1 MGSTDLVPNLTVE
14 RATMPPVA
22 PREPFERRVHG
33 VATPDPFRWMRDRA
47 DPRLVA
53 YLREERAHYDEAT
66 ARLEPVRVELR
77 AEFARRL
84 PVAIDSIPWRRGPH
98 SYLWR
103 TPPGAD
109 HAELCRWPRGAPQG
123 AGSACTAPV
132 PVTGVEVVL
141 DTGALAASSPYFRY
155 GVCEPSPNGR
165 LVAYSV
171 DLTGG
176 ELYELRFRDAVRGA
190 DLPERIPGT
199 SYGCAWASGS
209 SDFFYVVPDAAYRPC
224 RVLRHVVGT
233 DPGGDAVVFDEADER
248 FHVTVGATRSGAW
261 IVVSTASRDTNEQW
275 LIPAGDPTAAAR
287 CVEGRRPGVEY
298 FLEHLVPAGPVRQEG
313 FAILTNDGAPEYR
326 VVVAPV
332 DHPEAASWTE
342 VVAGT
347 GDTRLGRLDVFA
359 GHLVVHC
366 RQEGAEFLTVVRPDH
381 TSYEVP
387 ADTPG
392 GTIEV
397 DCRDPEG
404 TTQPVVVTESLV
416 MPRRWWALEL
426 AGGERRLIR
435 DDAAPDHR
443 PGDYMLEPARVRAP
457 DGALVPVTIAYRC
470 GLPAD
475 GTQPCLLAGYGAYE
489 TCAAR
494 GFSAAVPSLLDR
506 GFVYAVAHVRGGG
519 ECGRRWWLDG
529 RLSAKHH
536 TFTDF
541 VAVRDFLVAERR
553 VAAGK
558 VVCRGL
564 SAGGLLTG
572 AAYTFWPERWAG
584 VVAEAPAV
592 DLLNQML
599 DPSVPLTVNEYDEW
613 GNPADPEQFAWM
625 RAYTPYENVT
635 DAPRPPLLVTG
646 VLRDPRVMVYVPARW
661 VAALRA
667 ADTHGNDILFR
678 AELGAAAHRGPSGR
692 SGSLA
697 YEAEVC
703 AWVLDVVRR
712 PPGSG

>member
-1 MGSTDLVPNLTVE
+1 
-14 RATMPPVA
+14 MPPVA
-22 PREPFERRVHG
+22 PREPFERLVHG

-47 DPRLVA
+47 DPRLAA

-66 ARLEPVRVELR
+66 ARLEPLRAELR
-77 AEFARRL
+77 NEFARRV
-84 PVAIDSIPWRRGPH
+84 PVAGDSIVWRRGPY

-103 TPPGAD
+103 IPAGAE
-109 HAELCRWPRGAPQG
+109 HAVLCRWPGTG
-123 AGSACTAPV
+123 PV
-132 PVTGVEVVL
+132 PRTGVEVVL

-155 GVCEPSPNGR
+155 GVCEPSPDGR

-171 DLTGG
+171 DVSGD
-176 ELYELRFRDAVRGA
+176 ERYELRFRDASGGA

-199 SYGCAWASGS
+199 SSGCAWGSGS
-209 SDFFYVVPDAAYRPC
+209 SDFFYVVPDAAERPC
-224 RVLRHVVGT
+224 RVLRHAVGT
-233 DPGGDAVVFDEADER
+233 DPRCDAVVFDEADER

-261 IVVSTASRDTNEQW
+261 IVVTTASRDTNEQW
-275 LIPAGDPTAAAR
+275 LVSAGDPTAPAR
-287 CVEGRRPGVEY
+287 CVERRRRGVEY
-298 FLEHLVPAGPVRQEG
+298 FLEHLAAAGPGHQDV
-313 FAILTNDGAPEYR
+313 FAILTNEDAPEYR

-332 DHPEAASWTE
+332 DRPEAASWAE

-347 GDTRLGRLDVFA
+347 DSTRLARLEVFA
-359 GHLVVHC
+359 GHLVLHC
-366 RQEGAEFLTVVRPDH
+366 RREGAEFLTVVRPDR
-381 TSYEVP
+381 TSYEVA
-387 ADTPG
+387 ADVPG

-397 DCRDPEG
+397 DCRDPGG

-416 MPRRWWALEL
+416 TPRRWWTLDL
-426 AGGERRLIR
+426 ASGERRLIR
-435 DDAAPDHR
+435 DDAAPGHR
-443 PGDYMLEPARVRAP
+443 PGDYVLEQARARAP
-457 DGALVPVTIAYRC
+457 DGTLVPVTIASRS

-475 GTQPCLLAGYGAYE
+475 GGRPCLLRGYGAYE

-536 TFTDF
+536 TFGDF

-553 VAAGK
+553 VAPDK

-613 GNPADPEQFAWM
+613 GDPADPEQFAWM

-646 VLRDPRVMVYVPARW
+646 ILRDPRVMVYVPARW

-667 ADTHGNDILFR
+667 ADTHGNEVLFR
-678 AELGAAAHRGPSGR
+678 AELAAAAHRGPSGR
-692 SGSLA
+692 WGSLA
-697 YEAEVC
+697 YEAEAC
-703 AWVLDVVRR
+703 AWIIDVVRR
-712 PPGSG
+712 APGTR